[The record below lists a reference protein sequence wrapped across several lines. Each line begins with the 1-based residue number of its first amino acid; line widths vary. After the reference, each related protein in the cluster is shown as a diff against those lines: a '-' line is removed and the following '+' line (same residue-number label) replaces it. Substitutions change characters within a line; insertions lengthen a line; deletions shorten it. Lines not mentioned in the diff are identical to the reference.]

1 MMDRRHFGGTLLAA
15 ITAITAIAT
24 APAARAALL
33 ATQKIQDRLPRL
45 KPDPRRWNFREIEAA
60 LGGGR
65 LGVAVVDTGRGTV
78 AGHRANERFPM
89 CSTFKWL
96 AAAHVLR
103 RVDDGSES
111 LQRRVA
117 VTQADVVEYA
127 PVAGPHVGGDMTMAE
142 ICEAAVTQSDNIAG
156 NLMLASFGGPA
167 GLTRYVRGLGD
178 DVTRF
183 DRNEPSLN
191 EARPGDPRDTT
202 SPAAMAGLLRAHVLG
217 PALSDAGREQITRW
231 LLDCRTGAERL
242 KAGLPADWR
251 IGDKTGTGSLGTS
264 NDVGVIWPAG
274 GGAPIVV
281 ATFVTGTRASAEKR
295 NAAIAAVGR
304 MVAAKSA
311 G

>member
-1 MMDRRHFGGTLLAA
+1 MMDRRLFGGTLLAA
-15 ITAITAIAT
+15 LS
-24 APAARAALL
+24 APAAQAATL
-33 ATQKIQDRLPRL
+33 ATQNFQDRLPRL
-45 KPDPRRWNFREIEAA
+45 QADTRRWNFREIEAG

-103 RVDDGSES
+103 RVDEGRES
-111 LQRRVA
+111 LQRRVP
-117 VTQADVVEYA
+117 VTQADVVDYA
-127 PVAGPHVGGDMTMAE
+127 PVAGPHVGGDMAMGE

-167 GLTRYVRGLGD
+167 GLTRYVRTLGD

-191 EARPGDPRDTT
+191 EAKPGDPRDTT
-202 SPAAMAGLLRAHVLG
+202 SPAAMAGLLRTHVLG
-217 PALSDAGREQITRW
+217 PALSDAGRKQITRW

-251 IGDKTGTGSLGTS
+251 IGDKTGTGALGTS

-274 GGAPIVV
+274 GAAPVVV
-281 ATFVTGTRASAEKR
+281 AAFVTGARASADKR
-295 NAAIAAVGR
+295 NAAIAAVGKL
-304 MVAAKSA
+304 VAAKAA